1 MSVMHGRK
9 CDGIS
14 QRSYLLFEVNE
25 LNFIFFFRILRVNS
39 INVRMYY
46 LPITY
51 SMPKLCT
58 TCFIELPKHDSFL
71 PTIEGEV
78 KKRYKNGM
86 FSGHHSWSEV
96 DVQCLKSKL
105 SF

>member
-25 LNFIFFFRILRVNS
+25 LNFIFFRILRVNS
-39 INVRMYY
+39 LNVRTYY

-51 SMPKLCT
+51 SMPKLLHVLLSCQST
-58 TCFIELPKHDSFL
+58 LLLYRQLKEKL
-71 PTIEGEV
+71 
-78 KKRYKNGM
+78 KKYKNGM
-86 FSGHHSWSEV
+86 FSGHHSCSKV